1 MLTALAVRRE
11 VSRDEVVEHFHES
24 EDGGSEHGCFED
36 LLVDD
41 GVEDAV
47 EVLETD

>member
-1 MLTALAVRRE
+1 MLTALTVGRE
-11 VSRDEVVEHFHES
+11 VTGDEVVEHFHES
-24 EDGGSEHGCFED
+24 EDGGGEHGGFED